1 MSELRDFVM
10 PSLGADMDAGTLLE
24 WRVKPGDRVSKGDIV
39 AVIETDKAAV
49 EIECFM
55 TGAVERLIAEK
66 GTKISVGTPM
76 MQVRVE
82 GDTSAKPVGQPV
94 AQPTP
99 TPVVAKEVAPPTPT
113 PAATIEA
120 GGVRA
125 SPAAKRRAR
134 ALNVSLATLKGSG
147 QDGAIT
153 IEDVEKAG
161 RAPRRD
167 MRGAIAALMERSK
180 REIPHYYLAHDI
192 DMTNALAWL
201 EALNERV
208 DVSERM
214 IPAAL
219 FLKAVAVAAR
229 AVTAM
234 NGSYAGDRFE
244 PSANVHLGV
253 AVSLREGG
261 LLVPAIHDVDKKTP
275 REVMSALSDVVERAR
290 RGMLR
295 GSELTD
301 ATLTVTNL
309 GEAGAD
315 TVYGVIFPP
324 QVAIV
329 GLGRVTERPA
339 AVEGKVAVRSFVTAT
354 VAADHRASDGHLGAR
369 FLAAIERALQAPEA
383 L

>member
-1 MSELRDFVM
+1 V
-10 PSLGADMDAGTLLE
+10 
-24 WRVKPGDRVSKGDIV
+24 
-39 AVIETDKAAV
+39 
-49 EIECFM
+49 
-55 TGAVERLIAEK
+55 
-66 GTKISVGTPM
+66 
-76 MQVRVE
+76 
-82 GDTSAKPVGQPV
+82 
-94 AQPTP
+94 
-99 TPVVAKEVAPPTPT
+99 
-113 PAATIEA
+113 TIEA
-120 GGVRA
+120 SSVRA

-134 ALNVSLATLKGSG
+134 ELNVSLATIKGTG
-147 QDGAIT
+147 EGGAIS
-153 IEDVEKAG
+153 IEDVEKAVG

-180 REIPHYYLAHDI
+180 REIPHYYLAYDI
-192 DMTNALAWL
+192 DVTKALAWL

-208 DVSERM
+208 DVSER
-214 IPAAL
+214 ILPAAL
-219 FLKAVAVAAR
+219 FLKAIAVAAR
-229 AVTAM
+229 AVPAM
-234 NGSYAGDRFE
+234 NGSYTRDRFE

-261 LLVPAIHDVDKKTP
+261 LLVPAIHDVDKQTL

-315 TVYGVIFPP
+315 TVFGVIFPP

-329 GLGRVTERPA
+329 GLGRVIERPA
-339 AVEGKVAVRSFVTAT
+339 AVEDKVAIRSFVTAT
-354 VAADHRASDGHLGAR
+354 VSADHRASDGHLGAR